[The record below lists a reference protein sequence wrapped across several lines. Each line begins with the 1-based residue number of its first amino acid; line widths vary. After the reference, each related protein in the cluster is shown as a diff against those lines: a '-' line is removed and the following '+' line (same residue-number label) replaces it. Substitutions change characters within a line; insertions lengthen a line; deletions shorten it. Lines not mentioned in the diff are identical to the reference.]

1 LEAITLAKVQK
12 EKGVKVLVLP
22 PEEQKKITEVAVKIW
37 EEEAKRSP
45 ENAKAVEMLKEFLKS
60 LGYL

>member
-1 LEAITLAKVQK
+1 MEAITLAKVQK

>member
-1 LEAITLAKVQK
+1 
-12 EKGVKVLVLP
+12 LVLP